1 VKNEKQ
7 KVKSKKDLKYR
18 AYIFSLDIINFL
30 EKLPKNYIY
39 DILGKQVLRSA
50 TSVGANVIEAQA
62 GRSKRDFAN
71 YYQIALKSC
80 NETKYWLSIL
90 KIKRKNQGDE
100 LEKLLNEAIEL
111 GNILGASIITMKNKR
126 KL

>member
-1 VKNEKQ
+1 MKSEKQ

-18 AYIFSLDIINFL
+18 AYVFSLDIINLL

-50 TSVGANVIEAQA
+50 TSVGANIVEAQA
-62 GRSKRDFAN
+62 GRSKRDFTN
-71 YYQIALKSC
+71 YYHIALKSC

-90 KIKRKNQGDE
+90 KIKRQNQKKE
-100 LEKLLNEAIEL
+100 LDKLLKEAIEL